1 MTHGSLFSGIG
12 GFDLAAEW
20 MGWQNIFHCEWA
32 EFQRKILDYYFPKAI
47 SYHDIRKTDFRKHR
61 GRIDVLSGGFPCFV
75 AGTPVLTSRGF
86 IPIEDV
92 RLGDYVLSTDQ
103 KYHEVECLM
112 THPADDIVYLRAQ
125 GMFEELKCTPNHP
138 FYVRRRKTYYKKG
151 RKCTEYEEPQYI
163 NASDLKKGD
172 KVGYPIHEGEDKSFT
187 LAFWKLVGTWIADGW
202 IDNNTRKSKIP
213 KGNRGSRVNSRNHKV
228 IICCGKK
235 NIAHLHHIIQNAGYK
250 YTLSEDRT
258 VYKAIICDKW
268 LCEFLKDFGK
278 HAHGKK
284 LSPQCFR
291 LDNERKR
298 SLFEGWLTDG
308 YVENNGSYK
317 VTTVSEELA
326 LGMAQVARD
335 AYRCPVSLSKKRVNR
350 DCYIEG
356 RLVNERPQYQVTV
369 SNNSKY
375 GFYNN
380 GFVWCNVKTIRTEK
394 EINQVYNLS
403 VNEEH
408 SYNVYGI
415 AVHNCQPFSVAGKRK
430 GSEDDRY
437 LWDEMLRAIRE
448 IRPTWVVGENVA
460 GLLSMVQPGETI
472 RVENQTTLFQEDC
485 KKIETIESEF
495 VLKTIRR
502 DLRKEG
508 YSVQPI
514 LIPACAIGAPHRR
527 DRVWIIAYRTDSRA
541 EGVQLGWQDG
551 VHELGFATDTDSSSV
566 KGQYKCGSRENELD
580 RRDCQEAQ
588 TRWENFPT
596 QSPICS
602 GDDGLSARLDGIT
615 FPQLRRKSI
624 EGYGNA
630 IVPQL
635 AYRIF
640 KAIEYASG
648 K

>member
-61 GRIDVLSGGFPCFV
+61 GQIDVLSGGFPC
-75 AGTPVLTSRGF
+75 
-86 IPIEDV
+86 
-92 RLGDYVLSTDQ
+92 
-103 KYHEVECLM
+103 
-112 THPADDIVYLRAQ
+112 
-125 GMFEELKCTPNHP
+125 
-138 FYVRRRKTYYKKG
+138 
-151 RKCTEYEEPQYI
+151 
-163 NASDLKKGD
+163 
-172 KVGYPIHEGEDKSFT
+172 
-187 LAFWKLVGTWIADGW
+187 
-202 IDNNTRKSKIP
+202 
-213 KGNRGSRVNSRNHKV
+213 
-228 IICCGKK
+228 
-235 NIAHLHHIIQNAGYK
+235 
-250 YTLSEDRT
+250 
-258 VYKAIICDKW
+258 
-268 LCEFLKDFGK
+268 
-278 HAHGKK
+278 
-284 LSPQCFR
+284 
-291 LDNERKR
+291 
-298 SLFEGWLTDG
+298 
-308 YVENNGSYK
+308 
-317 VTTVSEELA
+317 
-326 LGMAQVARD
+326 
-335 AYRCPVSLSKKRVNR
+335 
-350 DCYIEG
+350 
-356 RLVNERPQYQVTV
+356 
-369 SNNSKY
+369 
-375 GFYNN
+375 
-380 GFVWCNVKTIRTEK
+380 
-394 EINQVYNLS
+394 
-403 VNEEH
+403 
-408 SYNVYGI
+408 
-415 AVHNCQPFSVAGKRK
+415 QPFSVAGKRR
-430 GSEDDRY
+430 GAEDDRY

-448 IRPTWVVGENVA
+448 IRPTWIVGENVT

-472 RVENQTTLFQEDC
+472 RVENQTNLFHEDC

-514 LIPACAIGAPHRR
+514 LIPACAVQAPHRR
-527 DRVWIIAYRTDSRA
+527 DRVWIIARRTDSRA

-551 VHELGFATDTDSSSV
+551 VCGFGSSTNTDSSIV
-566 KGQYKCGSRENELD
+566 KRQYKYRSRENELD
-580 RRDCQEAQ
+580 GRDCQEVQ